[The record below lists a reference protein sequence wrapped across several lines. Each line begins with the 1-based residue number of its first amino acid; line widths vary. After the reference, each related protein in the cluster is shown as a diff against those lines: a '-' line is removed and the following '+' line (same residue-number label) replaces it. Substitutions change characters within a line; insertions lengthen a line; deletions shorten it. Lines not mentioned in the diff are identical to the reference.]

1 MATTRLFKT
10 FDVEGDLAPYRIVTF
25 ADTAWF
31 VAQASD
37 PGETLI
43 GTTDEL
49 GRQSNGRADIAMS
62 AQPEVEAGGAV
73 AFGDALTSD
82 AQGRAVKA
90 TATGQH
96 IIGFALKAT
105 QAAGDVIDYIYAPG
119 LFAAVVE
126 EEEAAT
132 PPSQGGNS

>member
-10 FDVEGDLAPYRIVTF
+10 FDVEGTLAPYRIVTF

-73 AFGDALTSD
+73 AVGSALTSD

-96 IIGFALKAT
+96 IIGFALKAA